1 MSGWT
6 GKGYSQ
12 AVAITPHDSTNFTE
26 GACRAI
32 HVSVAGSIV
41 AIINGAAVTFPTVP
55 AGLFLVEA
63 TRVNAT
69 GTAATGLVAL
79 R

>member
-1 MSGWT
+1 MSGSY
-6 GKGYSQ
+6 GRGYSQ

-26 GACRAI
+26 GATRAI
-32 HVSVAGSIV
+32 HVSVAGAIV
-41 AIINGAAVTFPTVP
+41 AIINGSAVTFPNVP
-55 AGLFLVEA
+55 AGLFMVEA